1 MTVIRFNAGHGR
13 GKKYN
18 RGGIKFNEG
27 DENYNFTGLLLEKLS
42 SYDVDA
48 KELRHSKGNGEF
60 ERDWDTIR
68 NWGSGADLF
77 YSAHSNAFNG
87 QATGVEVFLSYKS
100 IKYYNFAKE
109 LTEVISKTLGI
120 YNRGVKFQN
129 RNTGSYETYSQANS
143 SKNDW
148 LNELYL
154 NKAKCVVLVEHFF
167 HDNINDTNSY
177 LKNRDKLANEIVKVI
192 AKHFNLKLKNS
203 VKVKNN
209 SNKSNLAKITVSAL
223 NVRKEPNDKS
233 KIVTVVKK
241 NEVYTITE
249 VKGNWG
255 KLKSGAGWI
264 YLPMTNFSNYPVDLT
279 NSIGLYKF
287 KTDTNIRYNP
297 STRSNVKRVA
307 IKNSMVSITEIKNGW
322 ARISNKDEWFW
333 LKLATQIKEFDVDL
347 KTDTNIR
354 EKASINSKIVDRF
367 IKAKSTKIIEIKNGW
382 GLINSKKGWI
392 WLGLTSLKK

>member
-1 MTVIRFNAGHGR
+1 MTVIRFNAGHGK

-48 KELRHSKGNGEF
+48 KELRHAKGNGEF

-87 QATGVEVFLSYKS
+87 QASGVEVFLSYKS

-148 LNELYL
+148 LNELYQ

-177 LKNRDKLANEIVKVI
+177 IKNRDRLANEIVKVI
-192 AKHFNLKLKNS
+192 AKHFNLKLRTS
-203 VKVKNN
+203 VKSRINP
-209 SNKSNLAKITVSAL
+209 T
-223 NVRKEPNDKS
+223 
-233 KIVTVVKK
+233 
-241 NEVYTITE
+241 TIN
-249 VKGNWG
+249 KGN
-255 KLKSGAGWI
+255 KKKK
-264 YLPMTNFSNYPVDLT
+264 VDLT
-279 NSIGLYKF
+279 NSKGLYQIKNG
-287 KTDTNIRYNP
+287 TNIRLNP
-297 STRSNVKRVA
+297 SINSDIKRVT
-307 IKNSMVSITEIKNGW
+307 KNGEIVSVTEIKNGW
-322 ARISNKDEWFW
+322 AKISKKNEWFW
-333 LKLATQIKEFDVDL
+333 LELSTQIKEFDVDV
-347 KTDTNIR
+347 KTNTNIR
-354 EKASINSKIVDRF
+354 EKPTTNSKIVDRF
-367 IKAKSTKIIEIKNGW
+367 IKVKSTKIREVRNGW

-392 WLGLTSLKK
+392 WLGLTNLK

>member
-48 KELRHSKGNGEF
+48 KELRHTNGNGEF
-60 ERDWDTIR
+60 EREWDTIR

-129 RNTGSYETYSQANS
+129 RNTGSYESYSQANS

-154 NKAKCVVLVEHFF
+154 NKAKCVLLVEHFF

-177 LKNRDKLANEIVKVI
+177 LKNRDKLASEIVKVI
-192 AKHFNLKLKNS
+192 AKHFNLKLKNN

-209 SNKSNLAKITVSAL
+209 LNKSNLATIKVSAL
-223 NVRKEPNDKS
+223 NVRKEPNTKS
-233 KIVTVVKK
+233 KIVTVVKR
-241 NEVYTITE
+241 NEVYTITDVKGNWGKLKSGVGWIYLPMTDYKLPKKTIYDTGLYQINVKLLNIRNGASDKSKLNGVVEKGYVYTIVE

-264 YLPMTNFSNYPVDLT
+264 YLPYT
-279 NSIGLYKF
+279 K
-287 KTDTNIRYNP
+287 
-297 STRSNVKRVA
+297 
-307 IKNSMVSITEIKNGW
+307 
-322 ARISNKDEWFW
+322 
-333 LKLATQIKEFDVDL
+333 QIK
-347 KTDTNIR
+347 R
-354 EKASINSKIVDRF
+354 
-367 IKAKSTKIIEIKNGW
+367 
-382 GLINSKKGWI
+382 
-392 WLGLTSLKK
+392 

>member
-1 MTVIRFNAGHGR
+1 MTVIRFNAGHGK

-48 KELRHSKGNGEF
+48 KELRHTNGNGEF

-68 NWGSGADLF
+68 NWGAGADLF
-77 YSAHSNAFNG
+77 YSSHSNAFNG

-129 RNTGSYETYSQANS
+129 RNTGRYESYSEANS

-148 LNELYL
+148 LNELYQ

-167 HDNINDTNSY
+167 HDNVNDTNSY
-177 LKNRDKLANEIVKVI
+177 IKNRDKLANEIVKVI
-192 AKHFNLKLKNS
+192 AKHFNLKLRSIAKPQTNTITT
-203 VKVKNN
+203 
-209 SNKSNLAKITVSAL
+209 NKGNLAKVTVSAL

-233 KIVTVVKK
+233 KIVTVIKK
-241 NEVYTITE
+241 NEIYTIVDVKGNWGKLKSGVGWIYLPYTDYKLPKKTIYDTGLYQVNVKLLNIRNGATDKSEINGVVRNGGVYTIVET
-249 VKGNWG
+249 KGNWG

-264 YLPMTNFSNYPVDLT
+264 YLPFT
-279 NSIGLYKF
+279 K
-287 KTDTNIRYNP
+287 
-297 STRSNVKRVA
+297 
-307 IKNSMVSITEIKNGW
+307 
-322 ARISNKDEWFW
+322 
-333 LKLATQIKEFDVDL
+333 QIK
-347 KTDTNIR
+347 R
-354 EKASINSKIVDRF
+354 
-367 IKAKSTKIIEIKNGW
+367 
-382 GLINSKKGWI
+382 
-392 WLGLTSLKK
+392 